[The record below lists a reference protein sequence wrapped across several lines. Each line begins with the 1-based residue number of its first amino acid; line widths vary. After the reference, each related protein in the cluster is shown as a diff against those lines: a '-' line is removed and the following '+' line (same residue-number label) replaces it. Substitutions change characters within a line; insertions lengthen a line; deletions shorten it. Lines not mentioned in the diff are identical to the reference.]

1 MNRRNGRNTT
11 YSLYKTASTN
21 LQSQPKPKKQ
31 NKIRL
36 KLSHKTEFND
46 IEELTIIQN
55 KLTHDSVTRNEVMPV
70 LINIMRNCHDST
82 VEIKKFFNQYE

>member
-21 LQSQPKPKKQ
+21 LQSQPNQPKPKKQ

-46 IEELTIIQN
+46 IEELTII
-55 KLTHDSVTRNEVMPV
+55 
-70 LINIMRNCHDST
+70 
-82 VEIKKFFNQYE
+82 